1 MAFGPKHYICAIL
14 CLSLCISCHEEKEEP
29 LPPVKTTSLGSEDL
43 LYIDQ
48 LFPEL
53 KSSPSILY
61 DEVMGYYIPFGEK
74 EWSRSWSVGPAYI
87 PAQSSSFPVTA
98 SWISDEG
105 FTGWIADD
113 TRYVV
118 LEDVRLPETASNLV
132 WGNCRS
138 VFKMTI
144 SLGDGVPYRKV
155 TLSDLAIRFPDSFRA
170 QAEGE
175 LYGSIPELEVTAEGA
190 VVTFDLNSVFQPDQF
205 VDAKGRLC
213 YSLKTT
219 VSALV
224 TALPEDAVGSG
235 TPAEISFQCSLEF
248 DRIDFT
254 ECSLDFHD
262 LSFPVDKIEWDAVP
276 PPSFLCGEGT
286 DITFTQ
292 PYILFAYRNDFPLNL
307 SHVEAVACS
316 GDGKAAFSA
325 EGENLRYMFMGTW
338 DAVYRDDIVN
348 KDVPALGNL
357 FKSPFPGG
365 MLQPSL
371 LLQPVADPSGVVVPG
386 QEYRMSVK
394 ADLKLP
400 LIVDGDIH
408 VDGCPTPPVKM
419 EGASLG
425 AVAGYPQKFEQ
436 LLGSSL
442 PFDCRIT
449 PVFTMDGEEPVFL
462 DDFVLDKNNR
472 LVEISFRFTP
482 AKDDW
487 TATIHYIV
495 TPVRGWNERLDKYA
509 RLSTDKTYFTA
520 NLRETR

>member
-1 MAFGPKHYICAIL
+1 MGLRPKYYIFALL
-14 CLSLCISCHEEKEEP
+14 CLWFCTACHEEKEDP
-29 LPPVKTTSLGSEDL
+29 LPPVKRTILSSEDL
-43 LYIDQ
+43 FYLNQ

-53 KSSPSILY
+53 ESSPSIQY
-61 DEVMGYYIPFGEK
+61 DETMGYYIPFGEK

-113 TRYVV
+113 TQYVV

-155 TLSDLAIRFPDSFRA
+155 TITDLAIRFPDSFRA
-170 QAEGE
+170 HAEGE
-175 LYGSIPELEVTAEGA
+175 LYGSIPELEVTAGGT

-213 YSLKTT
+213 YSLETT
-219 VSALV
+219 VSAFV
-224 TALPEDAVGSG
+224 TALPEDALGAEHPS
-235 TPAEISFQCSLEF
+235 EISFQCSF
-248 DRIDFT
+248 DFDQIDFT
-254 ECSLDFHD
+254 QCNLEFHD
-262 LSFPVDKIEWDAVP
+262 LDFPTDIIGWDAVP
-276 PPSFLCGEGT
+276 LPSFLSGEKT

-292 PYILFAYRNDFPLNL
+292 PYILFEYRNDFPLNL
-307 SHVEAVACS
+307 SHVEAVACF
-316 GDGKAAFSA
+316 GDRKAAFSA

-348 KDVPALGNL
+348 EEVPALGKL
-357 FKSPFPGG
+357 FKSPFPEG

-371 LLQPVADPSGVVVPG
+371 LLQPASDSSGVVVPG
-386 QEYRMSVK
+386 HEYRMSVK

-400 LIVDGDIH
+400 LIVDGEIH
-408 VDGCPTPPVKM
+408 VDGYPTPPVKM
-419 EGASLG
+419 EGLSLG
-425 AVAGYPQKFEQ
+425 AVAGYPQRFEQ
-436 LLGSSL
+436 TLGSSL

-449 PVFTMDGEEPVFL
+449 PVFTMEGEEPVFL
-462 DDFVLDKNNR
+462 DEFVMDKGNR
-472 LVEISFRFTP
+472 LVDFTLKFTP
-482 AKDDW
+482 VKDNW
-487 TATIHYIV
+487 SATLHYIV
-495 TPVRGWNERLDKYA
+495 TPIRGWNERLDKYA

-520 NLRETR
+520 NLREAR